1 MRHQKKDAV
10 ARCALFTFMRQI
22 YGKKSNSP
30 KKNDKPPEGC
40 SGGGEGLVLIVL
52 YVCFTQLLRKC
63 LFYYYF
69 CGFRALYANVYT
81 GGEVVVG
88 NTYTVEVVVDNG
100 SVSVVVHGDVL
111 YSVA

>member
-1 MRHQKKDAV
+1 M
-10 ARCALFTFMRQI
+10 
-22 YGKKSNSP
+22 
-30 KKNDKPPEGC
+30 
-40 SGGGEGLVLIVL
+40 
-52 YVCFTQLLRKC
+52 LRKC